1 MEIYVRMKKSHI
13 TLSFRFRSGEE
24 TAPEQDIFECRPI
37 CPDVC

>member
-1 MEIYVRMKKSHI
+1 METYVRMKKSHI

-24 TAPEQDIFECRPI
+24 TCQGQDIFECMPI